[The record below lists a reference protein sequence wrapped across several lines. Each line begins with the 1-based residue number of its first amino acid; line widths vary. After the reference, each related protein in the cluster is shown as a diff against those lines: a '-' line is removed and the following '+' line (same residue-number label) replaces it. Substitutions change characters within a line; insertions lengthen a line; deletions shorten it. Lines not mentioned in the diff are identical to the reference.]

1 MSEIWEK
8 VLARPLGTVG
18 ITDDFFALGGDSII
32 SIQISARV
40 REQLA
45 LNVQIKDI
53 FKYKTIASRQLRYY
67 WVLISIIQDWL
78 NEQGNQLTQDQ
89 TSDLMKAKFYNEI
102 ITLPN
107 GEKRKVLKSISD
119 KSETDIK
126 EMAEYITKIT
136 VECAEWGIDIPFCD
150 NDYNF

>member
-1 MSEIWEK
+1 MSKKHLVINEDSLAIAIGSIKNYAKKKEPFNILIQPVIEK
-8 VLARPLGTVG
+8 RT
-18 ITDDFFALGGDSII
+18 
-32 SIQISARV
+32 
-40 REQLA
+40 
-45 LNVQIKDI
+45 
-53 FKYKTIASRQLRYY
+53 SRQLRYY

>member
-1 MSEIWEK
+1 MIK
-8 VLARPLGTVG
+8 KYLV
-18 ITDDFFALGGDSII
+18 INDDSL
-32 SIQISARV
+32 
-40 REQLA
+40 
-45 LNVQIKDI
+45 
-53 FKYKTIASRQLRYY
+53 TIAIGSIKNYAKKHEPFNILIQPVLEKRTSRQLRYY

-78 NEQGNQLTQDQ
+78 NEQGNQFTREQV
-89 TSDLMKAKFYNEI
+89 SDLMKAKFYNEI

-136 VECAEWGIDIPFCD
+136 VECAEWGIDIPICD
-150 NDYNF
+150 DCYNFS

>member
-1 MSEIWEK
+1 MKKHLIINEDSLAIAISNIKNYAKKKEPFNVLIQPILEK
-8 VLARPLGTVG
+8 RT
-18 ITDDFFALGGDSII
+18 
-32 SIQISARV
+32 
-40 REQLA
+40 
-45 LNVQIKDI
+45 
-53 FKYKTIASRQLRYY
+53 SRQLRYY

-102 ITLPN
+102 IMLPN

-119 KSETDIK
+119 KSETNIK

>member
-1 MSEIWEK
+1 M
-8 VLARPLGTVG
+8 
-18 ITDDFFALGGDSII
+18 SII
-32 SIQISARV
+32 KIFANSNYISVNRDIIKLLGIH
-40 REQLA
+40 EA
-45 LNVQIKDI
+45 LLLGELCSEYSYHESQ
-53 FKYKTIASRQLRYY
+53 
-67 WVLISIIQDWL
+67 
-78 NEQGNQLTQDQ
+78 NQLTQDQ

-136 VECAEWGIDIPFCD
+136 AECAEWGIDIPFCD

>member
-1 MSEIWEK
+1 MKKHLIINEDSLAIAISNIKNYAKKKEPFNVLIQPILEK
-8 VLARPLGTVG
+8 RT
-18 ITDDFFALGGDSII
+18 
-32 SIQISARV
+32 
-40 REQLA
+40 
-45 LNVQIKDI
+45 
-53 FKYKTIASRQLRYY
+53 SRQLRYY

-107 GEKRKVLKSISD
+107 GEKRKVLKSIFD

>member
-1 MSEIWEK
+1 MKKYLVLNEDSLVIAIGSIKNYAKKKEPFNILIQPVLEK
-8 VLARPLGTVG
+8 RT
-18 ITDDFFALGGDSII
+18 
-32 SIQISARV
+32 
-40 REQLA
+40 
-45 LNVQIKDI
+45 
-53 FKYKTIASRQLRYY
+53 SRQLRYY

-126 EMAEYITKIT
+126 EMAEYITKIA
-136 VECAEWGIDIPFCD
+136 VECTEWGVNIPLCD
-150 NDYNF
+150 NDYSF

>member
-1 MSEIWEK
+1 MKKHLIINEDSLAIAISNIKNYAKKKEPFNVLIQPILEK
-8 VLARPLGTVG
+8 RT
-18 ITDDFFALGGDSII
+18 
-32 SIQISARV
+32 
-40 REQLA
+40 
-45 LNVQIKDI
+45 
-53 FKYKTIASRQLRYY
+53 SRQLRYY